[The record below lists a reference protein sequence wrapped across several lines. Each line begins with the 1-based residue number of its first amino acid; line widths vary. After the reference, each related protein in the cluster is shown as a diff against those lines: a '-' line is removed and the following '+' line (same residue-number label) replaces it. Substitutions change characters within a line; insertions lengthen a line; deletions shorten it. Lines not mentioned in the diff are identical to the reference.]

1 MKKSLKVFVEKETQN
16 IVFDILTN
24 FKIEFFELD
33 KIDQIKKNFYNN
45 IILLNN
51 FNENQIKFEDIKFEC
66 LLISNKNVI
75 EDTKVFN
82 NKITFLKTPL
92 TPQQLENSINIYIS
106 NKIIEIED
114 IILRDKK
121 IINSKTN
128 KISLLTDIENEILV
142 YLFSNKSC
150 IKNDIKEN
158 ILNIKTNLETNS
170 LESHLTRIRK
180 KLENVNTKI
189 KILSRNDKLFA
200 VFN

>member
-45 IILLNN
+45 IIFSNI

-66 LLISNKNVI
+66 LLISNKNVF

-128 KISLLTDIENEILV
+128 KKSLLTDIENEILV

-180 KLENVNTKI
+180 KLENVNTNI
-189 KILSRNDKLFA
+189 KIHSRNDKLFA